1 LNSRTARLALIVAGV
16 AAVAVA
22 AFLIGA
28 RASDYRPTAV
38 NAGNAVGDATCLSCH
53 QDKQTF
59 ETTAHRITSRPPRPA
74 SFTGSFTPGENV
86 LRTSN
91 PRLYF
96 RMDST
101 EGGFFQTAVFGAP
114 PDTAVRSER
123 IDFVTGSGRRGQ
135 SFLYWRDGNALYQ
148 LPVSYWELIGW
159 GNSPAYADGRPN
171 FDRPIPPRCLE
182 CHATYFEADTTTTV
196 VNDYRKAEVMLGLS
210 CETCHASGREHVQRE
225 RSLMRVVRSSAIV
238 DPARLSRQRQLDQ
251 CAMCHGG
258 AVPLTTAPFAH
269 VPGTAVEKQAD
280 LSIRA
285 QPVAPTVDVHGDQ
298 VGVLARSRC
307 FQSSNMTCSTCHDV
321 HREQRDPVALSGTCL
336 QCHTVRSCGLFPS
349 RGQALEG
356 KCVDCHMPV
365 QESRSVIANHQGR
378 QVRQPVRSH
387 WIKVYPE
394 LR

>member
-1 LNSRTARLALIVAGV
+1 MVIAGAF
-16 AAVAVA
+16 AA
-22 AFLIGA
+22 GA
-28 RASDYRPTAV
+28 RASRHLPQPVDPR
-38 NAGNAVGDATCLSCH
+38 NAVGDATCLACH

-59 ETTAHRITSRPPRPA
+59 ETTAHRITSRPPLPA
-74 SFTGSFTPGENV
+74 SFTGSFAPGENI

-91 PRLYF
+91 PHLYF

-101 EGGFFQTAVFGAP
+101 AGGFFQTAVFGAP
-114 PDTAVRSER
+114 PDTSVRTER

-135 SFLYWRDGNALYQ
+135 SFLYWRDDNALYQ

-182 CHATYFEADTTTTV
+182 CHATYFEADTGTTV
-196 VNDYRKAEVMLGLS
+196 VHDYRKTGVILGLT
-210 CETCHASGREHVQRE
+210 CETCHASGREHVERE
-225 RSLMRVVRSSAIV
+225 RSLMRLIRRPAIV
-238 DPARLSRQRQLDQ
+238 NPASLPRQRQLDQ

-258 AVPLTTAPFAH
+258 AVPLTTQPFTH
-269 VPGTAVEKQAD
+269 VPGTPVEKQMD
-280 LSIRA
+280 LAIRA
-285 QPVAPTVDVHGDQ
+285 RPQSPTVDVHGDQ

-307 FQSSNMTCSTCHDV
+307 FQESEMTCSTCHDV
-321 HREQRDPVALSGTCL
+321 HREQRDPVSLSANCL
-336 QCHTVRSCGLFPS
+336 KCHTVQSCDLFPA